1 MNRTK
6 TKSPVRSPQVIAE
19 HVLWLRRGTKTTPM
33 HVLKLVYICHGWVLG
48 LTDQPLVDEPV
59 EAWRYGPVVPSVYR
73 RYRSFGRDSITTV
86 PVDRSELLD
95 ERHQDLIEVVEEVY
109 RSYSALELSSLTHQP
124 DTPWDVTRRKHG
136 IGAIIPNELIRKH
149 YRELLGE
156 IGPKPAW
163 IASNAPS

>member
-1 MNRTK
+1 M
-6 TKSPVRSPQVIAE
+6 
-19 HVLWLRRGTKTTPM
+19 
-33 HVLKLVYICHGWVLG
+33 
-48 LTDQPLVDEPV
+48 
-59 EAWRYGPVVPSVYR
+59 VPSVYR

-86 PVDRSELLD
+86 PVDRSEMLD

>member
-1 MNRTK
+1 MKGAETNAP
-6 TKSPVRSPQVIAE
+6 SRSPQVVAE
-19 HVLWLRRGTKTTPM
+19 HILWLRRGLNTTPM
-33 HVLKLVYICHGWVLG
+33 HVLKLVYLCHGWVLG

-73 RYRSFGRDSITTV
+73 RYKSFGRDAITTV
-86 PVDRSELLD
+86 PIDRSGMLGEQQR
-95 ERHQDLIEVVEEVY
+95 EFTAVVEEVY
-109 RSYSALELSSLTHQP
+109 RDYSALELSSLTHQP
-124 DTPWDVTRRKHG
+124 DTPWDTTRRKYG

-163 IASNAPS
+163 IVSSAAN

>member
-1 MNRTK
+1 MKGTTTN
-6 TKSPVRSPQVIAE
+6 SPGRSPQVVAE
-19 HVLWLRRGTKTTPM
+19 HILWLRRGMGTTPM

-48 LTDQPLVDEPV
+48 LTDRPLVDEPV

-73 RYRSFGRDSITTV
+73 RYKSFGRDSITTV
-86 PVDRSELLD
+86 PVDRSEMLGMQQR
-95 ERHQDLIEVVEEVY
+95 EFIEVVEEVY

-124 DTPWDVTRRKHG
+124 NTPWDTTRRKYG
-136 IGAIIPNELIRKH
+136 IGAIIPNELIRQH

-163 IASNAPS
+163 IASSAPS